1 MQITR
6 TAVVSR
12 PCVPVSTSVTYVS
25 GDETQPVTITPHSL
39 NERVYSVSEAINVL
53 IESGFSIGCDGELL
67 PPHCMVKQLRG
78 LGA

>member
-6 TAVVSR
+6 TAVVSH
-12 PCVPVSTSVTYVS
+12 PCVSVSTADTPVSKN
-25 GDETQPVTITPHSL
+25 ETQPVTITPHSSK
-39 NERVYSVSEAINVL
+39 ERVYSVAEAINVL
-53 IESGFSIGCDGELL
+53 IDAGFEVGVDGELL

>member
-6 TAVVSR
+6 TAVVSS
-12 PCVPVSTSVTYVS
+12 PCVPVSTADTPVS
-25 GDETQPVTITPHSL
+25 KDETQPVTITPHSL